1 MYLTNCLH
9 RALQQTPDQLVTS
22 FRGRTRTYRAF
33 CDRVARLS
41 HALQALGMQPDSRVG
56 MLALNSDRYF
66 EYMMA
71 VWWGGGVLNPVNIR
85 WSVPEIV
92 YSLDDCNTRI
102 LIVDE
107 HYAHLAASI
116 RESAACPP
124 KLIYAGDGEAPAGML
139 SFESLIASHVPVEDM
154 RRGYEDLAAIM
165 YTGGTTGSPK
175 GVMLSHR
182 NLWTGCV
189 NRLVD
194 APPIP
199 NGKTLH
205 SAPFFHIASMTRALL
220 QFIRGDM
227 NVIIPMF
234 QPAEVLET
242 IERERITDIAL
253 VPIMIQATISHPDF
267 QRRDLSSLQRVAY
280 GASPMTAAV
289 LEKTIA
295 MLPNVEFNHSYGLTE
310 GMIVSSNPAD
320 NHHEAARKKGLH
332 TSAGRSICGTE
343 IKIVDSQDNE
353 VPRGTVGEIIVRG
366 PTVMQGYW
374 NKPEETAQTLRGGW
388 LHTGDG
394 AYMDAD
400 GYVFIVDRIKDM
412 IVSGGE
418 NVYSAEVENAI
429 ARHPAVAMCAV
440 IGIPHEIWGEAV
452 HAVVVLKPQS
462 TLSESDLRIHCR
474 EHIAGYKCPKS
485 IEFRAELPMSAAGKI
500 LKRNLRTP
508 YWENKSRAVN

>member
-33 CDRVARLS
+33 CDRVARLA

-139 SFESLIASHVPVEDM
+139 SFESLIASHAPVEDM

-182 NLWTGCV
+182 NLWT
-189 NRLVD
+189 D
-194 APPIP
+194 AS
-199 NGKTLH
+199 T
-205 SAPFFHIASMTRALL
+205 AS
-220 QFIRGDM
+220 
-227 NVIIPMF
+227 
-234 QPAEVLET
+234 
-242 IERERITDIAL
+242 
-253 VPIMIQATISHPDF
+253 S
-267 QRRDLSSLQRVAY
+267 
-280 GASPMTAAV
+280 
-289 LEKTIA
+289 
-295 MLPNVEFNHSYGLTE
+295 
-310 GMIVSSNPAD
+310 
-320 NHHEAARKKGLH
+320 
-332 TSAGRSICGTE
+332 
-343 IKIVDSQDNE
+343 
-353 VPRGTVGEIIVRG
+353 
-366 PTVMQGYW
+366 
-374 NKPEETAQTLRGGW
+374 TLRRFR
-388 LHTGDG
+388 TG
-394 AYMDAD
+394 
-400 GYVFIVDRIKDM
+400 RRCT
-412 IVSGGE
+412 
-418 NVYSAEVENAI
+418 
-429 ARHPAVAMCAV
+429 ARPSFTS
-440 IGIPHEIWGEAV
+440 P
-452 HAVVVLKPQS
+452 
-462 TLSESDLRIHCR
+462 R
-474 EHIAGYKCPKS
+474 
-485 IEFRAELPMSAAGKI
+485 
-500 LKRNLRTP
+500 
-508 YWENKSRAVN
+508 